1 MEAKGGQQG
10 YTLVE
15 VLIAMT
21 IFAVGLLS
29 LAGMQVTAIQTNSTA
44 NTSTAATALAQGI
57 MEQIL
62 TWQQSDP
69 RLSADTSAA
78 VDWDFGGGQTTRFIN
93 GAGSYRATYSVDADA
108 PVTNVSTVTVTV
120 TGAGR
125 QIVLT
130 GYKQY
135 VD

>member
-1 MEAKGGQQG
+1 MSLRGGQQG

-15 VLIAMT
+15 VLIAIT

-44 NTSTAATALAQGI
+44 NTMTAATALAEGV
-57 MEQIL
+57 MEEIL
-62 TWQQSDP
+62 AWSAGDP
-69 RLSADTSAA
+69 RVGSDADDI
-78 VDWDFGGGQTTRFIN
+78 DWDFGGGQTTKFIN
-93 GAGSYRATYSVDADA
+93 GAGAYSAVYRVDADA
-108 PVTNVSTVTVTV
+108 PVANVSTITVTV
-120 TGAGR
+120 SGAGR
-125 QIVLT
+125 QVVLS